1 MSKKSH
7 KGSLFFQLLNATGL
21 HINANRDG
29 NIATSFKTQQN
40 YRKSLHYA
48 SDYFKS
54 VGIRYLEQIDTAAI
68 QRYADYLCSKGYAA
82 STVHTYLAPLCKA
95 CGVSMDK
102 IAKPIRYV
110 SEFSKCR
117 TTAQNAAETD
127 NKTIQLNQ
135 YLGLRRNELTRLRGN
150 DLRQDRLG
158 SWYVHLDRGKGGKA
172 QHQYVLPTDVEKVR
186 PFFDG
191 NTGLLFRK
199 SDMDPKFS
207 YHRQRHNLAQ
217 RCYDYY
223 LQRLQENPGYHKQL
237 YKTIAESWHRLN
249 KRDRDELEPFS
260 FFVREYKLRGKN
272 RTLAQEKGKPVVY
285 DRLALRAVS
294 VLHLSHWRDNI
305 TIDYLLS

>member
-7 KGSLFFQLLNATGL
+7 KGSLFYQLTNAAGLNV
-21 HINANRDG
+21 NANRKG
-29 NIATSFKTQQN
+29 GIATSFKTQSN
-40 YRKSLHYA
+40 YKKWLHYA
-48 SDYFKS
+48 ADYFKS
-54 VGIRYLEQIDTAAI
+54 NGIRNAEQIDAAAI
-68 QRYADYLCSKGYAA
+68 QRYSDHLCDKGYAA
-82 STVHTYLAPLCKA
+82 STVHAYLAPLCKA

-117 TTAQNAAETD
+117 TTAQNAAESD
-127 NKTIQLNQ
+127 NKTIHLNSF
-135 YLGLRRNELTRLRGN
+135 LGFRRNELTRLRGN

-172 QHQYVLPTDVEKVR
+172 QHQYILPSDLEKVR
-186 PFFDG
+186 PYFDG
-191 NTGLLFRK
+191 SDALLFHK
-199 SDMDPKFS
+199 TDMDPKYS
-207 YHRQRHNLAQ
+207 YHSQRHALAK

-223 LQRLQENPGYHKQL
+223 LQRLQENPGYRKQL

-249 KRDRDELEPFS
+249 KRNRDELEPFS
-260 FFVREYKLRGKN
+260 FFDREYALRGKN
-272 RTLAQEKGKPVVY
+272 RALAQEKGKPVVY
-285 DRLALRAVS
+285 DRIALRAVS

>member
-40 YRKSLHYA
+40 YKKSLHYA
-48 SDYFKS
+48 ADYFKMH
-54 VGIRYLEQIDTAAI
+54 GIRNAEQIDTAAI
-68 QRYADYLCSKGYAA
+68 QQYADNLTEKGYAA
-82 STVHTYLAPLCKA
+82 STVHSYLAPVCKA
-95 CGVSMDK
+95 CGISMEK

-110 SEFSKCR
+110 ADFKKCR
-117 TTAQNAAETD
+117 TAAQDAAETD

-135 YLGLRRNELTRLRGN
+135 YLGLRRNELTRLHGN
-150 DLRQDRLG
+150 DLRQDRL
-158 SWYVHLDRGKGGKA
+158 SNWYVYVDRGKGGKA
-172 QHQYVLPTDVEKVR
+172 QHQYILPSDLEKVR
-186 PFFDG
+186 PYFDG
-191 NTGLLFRK
+191 SDALLFHK
-199 SDMDPKFS
+199 TDMDPKYS
-207 YHRQRHNLAQ
+207 YHSQRHALAK

-223 LQRLQENPGYHKQL
+223 LQRLQENPGYRKQL

-260 FFVREYKLRGKN
+260 FFDREYKLRGKN
-272 RTLAQEKGKPVVY
+272 RALAQEKGKPVVY

>member
-40 YRKSLHYA
+40 YKKSLHYA
-48 SDYFKS
+48 ADYFKMH
-54 VGIRYLEQIDTAAI
+54 GIRNAEQIDTAAI
-68 QRYADYLCSKGYAA
+68 QQYADNLTEKGYAA
-82 STVHTYLAPLCKA
+82 STVHSYLAPVCKA
-95 CGVSMDK
+95 CGISMEK

-110 SEFSKCR
+110 ADFKKCR
-117 TTAQNAAETD
+117 TAAQDAAETD

-135 YLGLRRNELTRLRGN
+135 YLGLRRNELTRLHGN

-158 SWYVHLDRGKGGKA
+158 NWYVYVDRGKGGKA
-172 QHQYVLPTDVEKVR
+172 QRQYVLPTDVEKVR
-186 PFFDG
+186 AFFDG
-191 NTGLLFRK
+191 SDVLLFWK

-223 LQRLQENPGYHKQL
+223 LQRLQENPDYRKQL

-260 FFVREYKLRGKN
+260 FFDREYALRGKN
-272 RTLAQEKGKPVVY
+272 RALAQEKGKPVVY